1 MSGKNGRQAGIE
13 EKSNS
18 ILKAIDKLT
27 ERMSSLETK
36 IETFENQLMTI
47 DCKHSEKCSKLQAEI
62 SALDLNVTQI
72 GSLATEI
79 KATAKF
85 DDINEKQEMNE
96 TRQEMLLQKIANL
109 ERENVMRELY
119 DKPLNILVHRLKESE
134 NETAD

>member
-1 MSGKNGRQAGIE
+1 MSGKNGRNAGIE
-13 EKSNS
+13 EKLNS

-47 DCKHSEKCSKLQAEI
+47 DSKYSEKCSKLEAER
-62 SALDLNVTQI
+62 SALDLNVTLI

-79 KATAKF
+79 EATITAKF

-96 TRQEMLLQKIANL
+96 TRQEMLLQKIAKL
-109 ERENVMRELY
+109 EKGVSY
-119 DKPLNILVHRLKESE
+119 ESR
-134 NETAD
+134 TISV